1 MKTPFVTREQLESLT
16 QEFPT
21 PFHLYDEAGIRETA
35 RALHQAFA
43 WNEGFKEYFA
53 IKATPNP
60 SILKILQEEGCGVD
74 TASYVEL
81 LRKLQNHGVKR
92 WPKGDFFIE
101 KC

>member
-43 WNEGFKEYFA
+43 WMKDLRN
-53 IKATPNP
+53 TLP
-60 SILKILQEEGCGVD
+60 SRR
-74 TASYVEL
+74 L
-81 LRKLQNHGVKR
+81 LTHRS
-92 WPKGDFFIE
+92 
-101 KC
+101 

>member
-21 PFHLYDEAGIRETA
+21 PFHLYDEAGIRETS

-60 SILKILQEEGCGVD
+60 SILKILQER
-74 TASYVEL
+74 AVEL
-81 LRKLQNHGVKR
+81 TLPATWN
-92 WPKGDFFIE
+92 
-101 KC
+101 C

>member
-43 WNEGFKEYFA
+43 W
-53 IKATPNP
+53 I
-60 SILKILQEEGCGVD
+60 
-74 TASYVEL
+74 
-81 LRKLQNHGVKR
+81 
-92 WPKGDFFIE
+92 
-101 KC
+101 

>member
-43 WNEGFKEYFA
+43 WNEGFKE
-53 IKATPNP
+53 
-60 SILKILQEEGCGVD
+60 ILGSGFLIVHGLQKVF
-74 TASYVEL
+74 S
-81 LRKLQNHGVKR
+81 
-92 WPKGDFFIE
+92 
-101 KC
+101 